1 MQLVGEPT
9 CPTDDGRQLNFVST
23 CAVFEEPYYYSCRP
37 GLVDKASREI
47 PREITSFNLI
57 GCG

>member
-1 MQLVGEPT
+1 MQKENQPALPMMVVSLILYQLV
-9 CPTDDGRQLNFVST
+9 L
-23 CAVFEEPYYYSCRP
+23 FEEPYACRP
-37 GLVDKASREI
+37 DLVDKASREI

>member
-1 MQLVGEPT
+1 MQKENQPALPMMVASLILYQLV
-9 CPTDDGRQLNFVST
+9 L
-23 CAVFEEPYYYSCRP
+23 FEEPYYYACRP
-37 GLVDKASREI
+37 DLVDKASREI